1 MAKYLLDEFGE
12 VLGEF
17 EDNSRIVVY
26 NELNTKRK
34 SIENKMFYK
43 LYKDGLLV
51 FIHGKI
57 GRAEEKTFFNLIRLL
72 EFNINEFVCF
82 NGLPANLSQLSS
94 YLNLKRRTLHNH
106 LKKLEQL
113 EIIKKVKRG
122 RNVNVMINPYFISYG
137 SNNTD
142 EALKIFGNSVWAKS
156 SLYSKKKRRIKENG
170 KR

>member
-1 MAKYLLDEFGE
+1 MARYLLDESGV

-17 EDNSRIVVY
+17 EDNSRIVEY

-51 FIHGKI
+51 FIHSKI
-57 GRAEEKTFFNLIRLL
+57 GRVEEKTFFNLIRLL
-72 EFNINEFVCF
+72 EFNTNEFVCF
-82 NGLPANLSQLSS
+82 NGLPANLSQLCY
-94 YLNLKRRTLHNH
+94 YLNLKRRTLYNH
-106 LKKLEQL
+106 LKKLENL

-122 RNVNVMINPYFISYG
+122 RSVNVMINPYFISYG

-142 EALKIFGNSVWAKS
+142 EALRIFSNTVWAKTS
-156 SLYSKKKRRIKENG
+156 FFCKRKRRNVKNG